1 MLNIGF
7 EPIYRQELSVYELF
21 VQVLLK
27 KSPLN
32 IFKFNLINIFWNLTI
47 SQFTSKIH
55 HNLTLLKNI
64 SNKFSYMKKK
74 EKEEEQAEHDLWC
87 SLWFLSSFML
97 IFLCC
102 SPCMQPYNYVSF
114 PKIENS
120 FCDLWTRK
128 KKKLNY
134 PQRDDSEFDWRHKMH
149 KK

>member
-7 EPIYRQELSVYELF
+7 EPIYRQELSVFELF

-74 EKEEEQAEHDLWC
+74 KKKKNKQNMICGVLC
-87 SLWFLSSFML
+87 GFCLRSCWF
-97 IFLCC
+97 FLCC